1 MLGGPL
7 HTLGS
12 SSHTYIIENLY
23 VERERGS
30 NASTQRITQV
40 CSESHA
46 STQRIT
52 QVRSESVRLLRFRTR
67 AYRGRGICAGLG
79 LGVTARGEVESSVVV
94 FVSAPAPSGRP
105 RATVELW
112 QFGDGASGTRA
123 DRVAASGI
131 DRHFGKAST
140 VWPSARRGRTGQEAQ
155 DGRIIHGTPPTA
167 RLIGSLA
174 LRIRRHLVAD
184 LQDCRY

>member
-1 MLGGPL
+1 MTDPQGMLGGPL

-12 SSHTYIIENLY
+12 NSHTYIIENLY
-23 VERERGS
+23 VEREREE
-30 NASTQRITQV
+30 AMQV
-40 CSESHA
+40 RSESRKYAANH
-46 STQRIT
+46 T

-105 RATVELW
+105 RWIFGNW

-131 DRHFGKAST
+131 DRHFGGAST
-140 VWPSARRGRTGQEAQ
+140 VWPSARHGRTGQEAQ
-155 DGRIIHGTPPTA
+155 DGRIIRVH
-167 RLIGSLA
+167 RLL
-174 LRIRRHLVAD
+174 D
-184 LQDCRY
+184 